1 MIASARI
8 PLVLGNWKM
17 HTSLPEALELAR
29 ETNKSAELHP
39 EVEVGMLV
47 PFPWIVPI
55 SESLGSDPAVQI
67 GAQDVAPEACGAFT
81 GDVAAEMLAP
91 YTRFMLVGHSERR
104 HGHGETD
111 AVVRAKMDAV
121 YRVDRLPVLA
131 VGETESERRQGR
143 AADVVTTQL
152 EAALL
157 DRSRSVLG
165 SLIVAY
171 EPVWAIGTGTAAT
184 PDDAAEMVGTIRAQ
198 LRRIDPATAERTRV
212 LYGGSVNAT
221 NAEAFFSVPDIDGGL
236 IGGASLDAGDFGG
249 IIGAAGVGFR

>member
-17 HTSLPEALELAR
+17 HTSLQEALELAR
-29 ETNKSAELHP
+29 ETNRAAERHP
-39 EVEVGMLV
+39 GVEAGILV

-55 SESLGSDPAVQI
+55 SDSLGTDRAVQV
-67 GAQDVAPEACGAFT
+67 GAQDVASEASGAFT

-91 YTRFMLVGHSERR
+91 YTRFILVGHSERR

-111 AVVRAKMDAV
+111 ADVRAKMDAV

-143 AADVVTTQL
+143 AADVVSTQL

-157 DRSRSVLG
+157 ERSRSVLG
-165 SLIVAY
+165 SLVVAY

-184 PDDAAEMVGTIRAQ
+184 PDDAAEMAGTIRSL
-198 LRRIDPATAERTRV
+198 LRRIDPEAAERTRV
-212 LYGGSVNAT
+212 LYGGSVNAA

-236 IGGASLDAGDFGG
+236 IGGASLDAGEIAV
-249 IIGAAGVGFR
+249 IIGAAGVGFG